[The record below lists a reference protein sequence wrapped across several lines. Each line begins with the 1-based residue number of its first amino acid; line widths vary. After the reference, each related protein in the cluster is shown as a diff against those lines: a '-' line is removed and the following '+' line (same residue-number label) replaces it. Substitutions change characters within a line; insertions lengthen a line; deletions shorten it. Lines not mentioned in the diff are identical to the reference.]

1 MAFFILTDFKLAL
14 LAWETFQ
21 FMFDYHGQN
30 AHGTERWAIESCH
43 TGQIK
48 WVDSNDKKPVIRFF
62 LQI

>member
-48 WVDSNDKKPVIRFF
+48 
-62 LQI
+62 